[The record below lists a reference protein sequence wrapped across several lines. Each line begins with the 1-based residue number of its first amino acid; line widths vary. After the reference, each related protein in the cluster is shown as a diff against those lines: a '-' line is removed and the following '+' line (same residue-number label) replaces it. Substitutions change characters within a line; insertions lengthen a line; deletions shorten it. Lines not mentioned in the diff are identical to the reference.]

1 MMDDVIRLYEHG
13 RFSSIPVPDWF
24 ERAVDISSSEKLDW
38 HHSVSRALGA
48 EHQGLTVDST
58 GPIGLDIS
66 FWHSLRHGVY
76 VEIDS
81 GLDMIEQV
89 LVRDPADWLPFMS
102 AHLTPLLA
110 AVAQADTATQ
120 LRRIANALISYGRH
134 GRGEH
139 VDLWTGLSRV
149 DEKREEEYRARLLA
163 RTRI

>member
-13 RFSSIPVPDWF
+13 RFSNIPVPDWF
-24 ERAVDISSSEKLDW
+24 ERAVDISSGEKLGW

-48 EHQGLTVDST
+48 EHQGLTVDPA

-102 AHLTPLLA
+102 AHLTPLSRPPPRW
-110 AVAQADTATQ
+110 
-120 LRRIANALISYGRH
+120 RR
-134 GRGEH
+134 
-139 VDLWTGLSRV
+139 
-149 DEKREEEYRARLLA
+149 
-163 RTRI
+163 RTSSSGSPTP

>member
-1 MMDDVIRLYEHG
+1 MMDDVIRLYENG
-13 RFSSIPVPDWF
+13 RFSSIPVPDWLDQ
-24 ERAVDISSSEKLDW
+24 AVDISGSEELDW

-48 EHQGLTVDST
+48 DHQGLTVDAT

-89 LVRDPADWLPFMS
+89 LIRDPADWLPFMS

-110 AVAQADTATQ
+110 AVAQMETARQ
-120 LRRIANALISYGRH
+120 LEHLTNAVISRTRH
-134 GRGEH
+134 GDGDH
-139 VDLWTGLSRV
+139 VERCSGRSRI
-149 DEKREEEYRARLLA
+149 DEERDVAYRARMRA
-163 RTRI
+163 GK

>member
-1 MMDDVIRLYEHG
+1 MDDVIRLYEHG
-13 RFSSIPVPDWF
+13 RFSSVPVPEWF
-24 ERAVDISSSEKLDW
+24 ERAVDISGSEKLDW

-66 FWHSLRHGVY
+66 FWHSRRHGVY

-110 AVAQADTATQ
+110 AAAQMETAHQVERLT
-120 LRRIANALISYGRH
+120 NAVISLARH
-134 GRGEH
+134 GEGNH
-139 VDLWTGLSRV
+139 VDRHSGRSKI
-149 DEKREEEYRARLLA
+149 DEEQDAAYRARL
-163 RTRI
+163 RTRA

>member
-1 MMDDVIRLYEHG
+1 MRDDIIRLYEHG
-13 RFSSIPVPDWF
+13 RFSSIPVPDWL

-38 HHSVSRALGA
+38 HHAVSRALGA
-48 EHQGLTVDST
+48 EHQGLTVDSM

-66 FWHSLRHGVY
+66 FWQSPRYGVY

-110 AVAQADTATQ
+110 AAAQMETAHQ
-120 LRRIANALISYGRH
+120 LERLTNAVISWARH
-134 GRGEH
+134 GEGEH
-139 VDLWTGLSRV
+139 LGRSSGRSRI
-149 DEKREEEYRARLLA
+149 DEDRDAAHRARLRA
-163 RTRI
+163 RT